1 MGVTIAALAS
11 GAALVLGLALA
22 PIGALQAGDD
32 ANGDGVITCD
42 DFTTRA
48 EARAAIDDD
57 PALAETL
64 DPDADGVPCDEL
76 PDSGGVGEQEP
87 DDDPDSGTPGPVP
100 TKAPLPTLEPEQPG
114 SPTPTA
120 EPTEPPTATPSP
132 TPDPT
137 ATPVPTAK
145 PSPTATATA
154 TATPSPTPTPNATPT
169 PTATAPTVTPP
180 PASAEQEAS
189 PEPTRSVQPTAVVL
203 PVCAEFSNQRRA
215 QRELD
220 RNPAAA
226 VTLDP
231 EGTGIAC
238 GAEFGTPEPTA
249 VQPTSTP
256 TPVPPAPTP
265 TPTSGPLPSAPAL
278 PQIPDID
285 CVDLGYQEVA
295 QAILDRDPTDP
306 FNLDPNGDGIACS
319 SLPSRGSRPPSVT
332 ELPDTGSGP
341 LHEATRVQR

>member
-22 PIGALQAGDD
+22 PIGALQTGYD

-64 DPDADGVPCDEL
+64 DPDAIGVPCDEL
-76 PDSGGVGEQEP
+76 PDSGGVGEQES
-87 DDDPDSGTPGPVP
+87 DDDRDSGTPKPVP
-100 TKAPLPTLEPEQPG
+100 TKAPPPTPEPEQPEA
-114 SPTPTA
+114 PTPTA

-132 TPDPT
+132 TPDPN
-137 ATPVPTAK
+137 ATPVPTAT
-145 PSPTATATA
+145 PSPTATATATATAAA
-154 TATPSPTPTPNATPT
+154 TATPSPTPTPNATSTPT
-169 PTATAPTVTPP
+169 STAPTATPP
-180 PASAEQEAS
+180 SASAEQEAS

-238 GAEFGTPEPTA
+238 EADFGTPEPTA
-249 VQPTSTP
+249 VQPTATP

-265 TPTSGPLPSAPAL
+265 TPSAPVP

-332 ELPDTGSGP
+332 ALPDTGSGP
-341 LHEATRVQR
+341 